1 MYVACYT
8 LWVGH
13 HFLSVVLGTLKGR
26 KEIETC
32 FIFTY
37 TLNKD
42 IGFCFWSFGQYGWYL
57 RLCLSRNQADVDAIM
72 LEIDG
77 TPNKSKLGANAILGV
92 SLSVCRAGAGAKGVP
107 LYKHIQEISGTKELV
122 MPVPAF
128 NVINGGSHAG
138 NNLAM
143 QEFMILPVGATSF
156 AEAFRMGSEG

>member
-1 MYVACYT
+1 MCG
-8 LWVGH
+8 VGRDCAWCNRQFFITCLLDSIW
-13 HFLSVVLGTLKGR
+13 FLFKNLISSHAFKLGNVFRNR
-26 KEIETC
+26 KT
-32 FIFTY
+32 
-37 TLNKD
+37 ND
-42 IGFCFWSFGQYGWYL
+42 YL
-57 RLCLSRNQADVDAIM
+57 VTIRSHCRNQADVDSVM

-107 LYKHIQEISGTKELV
+107 LYKHIQEISSTKELV

-143 QEFMILPVGATSF
+143 QEFMILPVGATTFS
-156 AEAFRMGSEG
+156 EALRMGSEGK